1 MDQVET
7 VALRQYLAA
16 VWKDVKSATFGRP
29 VIASILLVALTLG
42 NYVGINAN
50 VAEAA
55 SEKGSL
61 AHFGEWLT
69 GALAGGARLLI
80 GVAIAM
86 LVIRHAMLGAKAR
99 FRLMN
104 LAYWKCVGAVTL
116 LELGVFGLAMSIAV
130 GAIIATDSVN
140 TWLIVAA
147 AYGVALFFSV
157 RLGLTFTHIAIGHDA
172 DWFASWRDTRGHFW
186 TIARLYL
193 VASGPFDVLE
203 RILFTA
209 GPGVHL
215 HGIAVPHIVLAVAR
229 ATCDYLNWALT
240 AASAAWLYRRYARLL
255 LELVQI
261 PESSRIVAARE
272 M

>member
-1 MDQVET
+1 M
-7 VALRQYLAA
+7 
-16 VWKDVKSATFGRP
+16 
-29 VIASILLVALTLG
+29 IALTFG

-50 VAEAA
+50 LAEAA

-61 AHFGEWLT
+61 AHFGDWLL

-80 GVAIAM
+80 GVAVAM

-99 FRLMN
+99 FRLID

-116 LELGVFGLAMSIAV
+116 LDLGVFGLAMSILV
-130 GAIIATDSVN
+130 GQVVATDSTNV
-140 TWLIVAA
+140 WLIVASV
-147 AYGVALFFSV
+147 YGVGLFFST

-193 VASGPFDVLE
+193 IASGPFDVLE

-209 GPGVHL
+209 GPNVHL
-215 HGIAVPHIVLAVAR
+215 HGIAVSPIVLAVAR

-240 AASAAWLYRRYARLL
+240 AASCAWLYRRYARLL

-261 PESSRIVAARE
+261 PESSRVVARE